1 MAYIYNEVKVPMGY
15 SMSREQKRARINLL
29 RKVIAILFVLC
40 VILFVADIVCAI
52 ILIARGG
59 KSKKSSSTTT
69 TATTVATSGIDP
81 SGSSENEGSSEP
93 TDTTPAPGI
102 EVKEYLPENALAE
115 SYWGPLPAVTEV
127 KPVQHNEVR
136 GIYVA
141 AAAHMDENIALANS
155 SDVNAFV
162 VDLKDE
168 ANGIL
173 FNSNNEFAKSMTLYS
188 YSRDKETGA
197 ETWTEKGNYISNS
210 YNLDDVVKRCHENDI
225 KVIGRIV
232 CFNDISLAKNHPE
245 MSIQDSSGNTM
256 RFKLE
261 GYHMFVNPYNS
272 DSWDFI
278 IDIALEAI
286 ERGVDE
292 IQFDYVRF
300 PTISTK
306 SGESPYFGPED
317 STPTRIDAINRFLQT
332 ARRRIQ
338 DPTGIP
344 VTADVFG
351 IILSSELDGK
361 LIGQGWSTVGLT
373 GVDAVCPM
381 LYPSHYATNTVLNGK
396 NFDYPDLYPHDVMYN
411 ALIAGKEAASA
422 EGFATVRPYVQAF
435 TATWVT
441 NHLNYKV
448 PEVKEQIRAINDA
461 GYSEWILWN
470 AAGNYANR
478 YE

>member
-1 MAYIYNEVKVPMGY
+1 
-15 SMSREQKRARINLL
+15 
-29 RKVIAILFVLC
+29 
-40 VILFVADIVCAI
+40 
-52 ILIARGG
+52 
-59 KSKKSSSTTT
+59 
-69 TATTVATSGIDP
+69 
-81 SGSSENEGSSEP
+81 
-93 TDTTPAPGI
+93 
-102 EVKEYLPENALAE
+102 
-115 SYWGPLPAVTEV
+115 
-127 KPVQHNEVR
+127 
-136 GIYVA
+136 
-141 AAAHMDENIALANS
+141 
-155 SDVNAFV
+155 
-162 VDLKDE
+162 
-168 ANGIL
+168 
-173 FNSNNEFAKSMTLYS
+173 
-188 YSRDKETGA
+188 
-197 ETWTEKGNYISNS
+197 
-210 YNLDDVVKRCHENDI
+210 
-225 KVIGRIV
+225 
-232 CFNDISLAKNHPE
+232 
-245 MSIQDSSGNTM
+245 M

-261 GYHMFVNPYNS
+261 GYHMFVNPYKQEVWN
-272 DSWDFI
+272 FL

-286 ERGVDE
+286 DRGVDE

-381 LYPSHYATNTVLNGK
+381 LYPSHYATNTVLNGT

-422 EGFATVRPYVQAF
+422 EGYATVRPYVQAF
-435 TATWVT
+435 TATWVSQ
-441 NHLNYKV
+441 HLNYKV
-448 PEVKEQIRAINDA
+448 PEVKAQIQAIYDA

-470 AAGNYANR
+470 AAGNYTNR